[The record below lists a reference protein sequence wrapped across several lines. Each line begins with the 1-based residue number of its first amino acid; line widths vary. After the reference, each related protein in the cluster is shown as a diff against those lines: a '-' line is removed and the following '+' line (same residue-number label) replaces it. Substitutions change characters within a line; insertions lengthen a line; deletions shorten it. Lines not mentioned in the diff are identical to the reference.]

1 MSGPIEI
8 KERLM
13 QSVGAGEC
21 TSRPLTEEE
30 KHKFDNIKPQK
41 RARFIP
47 MESEIEEI
55 FEMEDLSMNPKI
67 VAPEKEELIETLSQ
81 VQGKAKALR
90 HAAKEYSVSNT
101 TVLNWTKRLG
111 IEFDVYGK
119 VVVENKDPVVLGID
133 KEGFYTTSEPKAE
146 SKEEKPETDSA
157 KDKPKSKLGYAEHDI
172 GNAILQIDFR
182 DKLVNISKS
191 GEESIAVEGPIT
203 FEEAIGVAEMILE
216 VLAGE

>member
-1 MSGPIEI
+1 
-8 KERLM
+8 M

-41 RARFIP
+41 RNRFIP
-47 MESEIEEI
+47 MESEIEKI

-133 KEGFYTTSEPKAE
+133 KEGFYTT
-146 SKEEKPETDSA
+146 
-157 KDKPKSKLGYAEHDI
+157 
-172 GNAILQIDFR
+172 
-182 DKLVNISKS
+182 
-191 GEESIAVEGPIT
+191 
-203 FEEAIGVAEMILE
+203 
-216 VLAGE
+216 